1 MTLNFMEAP
10 SAPALGDAAAQP
22 PKWPPHDPALQPRLW
37 AVGDRRRSARSC
49 PCGAHRV
56 GCGETKGETV
66 NELAILDALQTWH
79 SSVLDGLVA
88 AFTSTSNHGELW
100 ILLGIA
106 LVCFRRTRKAGV
118 GVLAAVALGAVVTN
132 LLVKPLIM
140 RPRPC
145 DVNAAVTMIVP
156 RPSGSSFPSGHA
168 TAAFAAAAALWFTR
182 DPKAPGA
189 LVAGVTIAAVL
200 MGLSRMYCY
209 VHYPT
214 DVLAGALVGTLA
226 GLTAAHIT
234 DALAKRRQATH
245 TSIPRGP
252 DGSGSARSDDD
263 TPSRRGPGS
272 SA

>member
-1 MTLNFMEAP
+1 M
-10 SAPALGDAAAQP
+10 
-22 PKWPPHDPALQPRLW
+22 
-37 AVGDRRRSARSC
+37 
-49 PCGAHRV
+49 
-56 GCGETKGETV
+56 
-66 NELAILDALQTWH
+66 NELAILDAMQAWH
-79 SSVLDGLVA
+79 SPVLDGLVA

-100 ILLGIA
+100 ILLGIV

-118 GVLAAVALGAVVTN
+118 GVLVAVALGAVVTN

-145 DVNAAVTMIVP
+145 DVNAAVAMIVP
-156 RPSGSSFPSGHA
+156 RPSGSSFPSGHT
-168 TAAFAAAAALWFTR
+168 TAAFAAAAALWFAR

-189 LVAGVTIAAVL
+189 LVAGVTVAAVL

-226 GLTAAHIT
+226 GLAAARIM
-234 DALAKRRQATH
+234 DALAKRRQAARTP
-245 TSIPRGP
+245 IPRGP
-252 DGSGSARSDDD
+252 GGSESAGSPDD
-263 TPSRRGPGS
+263 TPDRRGPGA